1 MARDRGTNK
10 KEKFVGRIEKAKGR
24 LQLSFPEIQQ
34 RARTSNAVE
43 IAQSIFRQFADDI
56 QLKDLLAKAES
67 LVAGTNLTFTK
78 AASKDAPATATF
90 RDETSTN
97 ESSSKARTKKTP
109 SKGARLRKAASKRAL
124 SKKKKRR
131 AANSGPLGSRSQTTS
146 AAEIARRAG
155 VDPKAF
161 RQALRDE
168 NLPWHR
174 HNDSWTVFVGS
185 PKHRDMQ
192 RVLARLTGR

>member
-1 MARDRGTNK
+1 MARVRGTNK

-56 QLKDLLAKAES
+56 QLKDLLAKAEA
-67 LVAGTNLTFTK
+67 LVAGTSLTFTK
-78 AASKDAPATATF
+78 AVSKDAPAMPTF
-90 RDETSTN
+90 RDETSAN
-97 ESSSKARTKKTP
+97 ESSRNAGKKTP
-109 SKGARLRKAASKRAL
+109 SKRTRLRKAAPKKAL
-124 SKKKKRR
+124 SKKKKKR
-131 AANSGPLGSRSQTTS
+131 AANSSPLGSRSQTTS
-146 AAEIARRAG
+146 AAEMARRAG

-192 RVLARLTGR
+192 RVLARLTER